1 MRGNKVTERWPPI
14 DRHPSENGQELT
26 GLAEGTLID
35 IRRTGGACAVGGRA
49 CTIRGRST
57 ALSRCGQACT
67 GLLRKNSVKDRNRLA
82 DRKEEEATRMESRS
96 FGQKVTV
103 VRCMHRLTPRGNL
116 GFYSQ
121 PFFPS
126 LSPDEKKKKVIYKR
140 SFVISILT
148 AMILGFRLMH
158 GHVHRFV
165 SRCLSIGIFTS
176 SRAMIILRITK
187 YEMAKLPARVER
199 NIDQ

>member
-26 GLAEGTLID
+26 GLAEGTYPYRYKTDGWRMRSGWPRMHDSRSFHCAFTL
-35 IRRTGGACAVGGRA
+35 RTG
-49 CTIRGRST
+49 
-57 ALSRCGQACT
+57 LY
-67 GLLRKNSVKDRNRLA
+67 RKNSVKDRNRLA

>member
-1 MRGNKVTERWPPI
+1 M
-14 DRHPSENGQELT
+14 
-26 GLAEGTLID
+26 
-35 IRRTGGACAVGGRA
+35 GGRA

-126 LSPDEKKKKVIYKR
+126 LSPDEKKKKSNLQAVVCY
-140 SFVISILT
+140 FDP
-148 AMILGFRLMH
+148 H
-158 GHVHRFV
+158 GDYTRFPFNAW
-165 SRCLSIGIFTS
+165 SRPPLC
-176 SRAMIILRITK
+176 
-187 YEMAKLPARVER
+187 
-199 NIDQ
+199 

>member
-1 MRGNKVTERWPPI
+1 M
-14 DRHPSENGQELT
+14 
-26 GLAEGTLID
+26 
-35 IRRTGGACAVGGRA
+35 GGACAVGGRA

>member
-1 MRGNKVTERWPPI
+1 MVSPHGYEYADNDVIILRGV
-14 DRHPSENGQELT
+14 
-26 GLAEGTLID
+26 
-35 IRRTGGACAVGGRA
+35 
-49 CTIRGRST
+49 
-57 ALSRCGQACT
+57 
-67 GLLRKNSVKDRNRLA
+67 
-82 DRKEEEATRMESRS
+82 
-96 FGQKVTV
+96 
-103 VRCMHRLTPRGNL
+103 
-116 GFYSQ
+116 
-121 PFFPS
+121 
-126 LSPDEKKKKVIYKR
+126 EKKKKVIYKR